1 MKRDRVT
8 SKGVY
13 GIFSS
18 SHNHT
23 WDPGCKRNFPTSKR
37 APAPSKWQIIGLSIL
52 FLLAPYLSLGGEPIV
67 KIYSKLPAAPEG
79 LCVDS
84 KGNLYAS
91 MPSRSEVV
99 MLNRDGSYEHV
110 AWVPSKEDVG
120 KGEVFGMEVDK
131 DDNIFVAYVEYS
143 KYISLGADLMD
154 PHHPACHDA
163 NVKKSGVYKIDAK
176 TRQVTPVATRADGW
190 PFCFPDDVALDKNG
204 NIYLTDLTY
213 SCIWKISPD
222 GKKVTM
228 WSDDPLINWSDPS
241 LPMGANPIVIDKQN
255 KNIYVATTTMD
266 GRIVRIPIKEDGTAG
281 KAELISRGHTYFDGL
296 EIDDEGYIYAAE
308 SSTSINQIIVIPPDT
323 IGWLG
328 MTPRKVIARGDPL
341 QGPTSIVL
349 RDGVLYTANLAFGL
363 PEDKKNNAVVSI
375 ENFSKK

>member
-1 MKRDRVT
+1 MKRQVAG
-8 SKGVY
+8 SNGFH
-13 GIFSS
+13 GIFSRVVS
-18 SHNHT
+18 RASKARSLWRHCRLRLERRL
-23 WDPGCKRNFPTSKR
+23 GVALFSAVLLIPTM
-37 APAPSKWQIIGLSIL
+37 GL
-52 FLLAPYLSLGGEPIV
+52 AGEGIMKV
-67 KIYSKLPAAPEG
+67 YSKLPAAPEG

-91 MPSRSEVV
+91 MPSRNEVV
-99 MLNRDGSYEHV
+99 LLNPDGSYEHV

-120 KGEVFGMEVDK
+120 KGEIFGIEADK

-143 KYISLGADLMD
+143 KYISLGEDLMN
-154 PHHPACHDA
+154 PHHPACKDV

-176 TRQVTPVATRADGW
+176 TRKVSAVATRGDGW
-190 PFCFPDDVALDKNG
+190 PFCFPDDVALDRAG

-213 SCIWKISPD
+213 SCIWKISHD
-222 GKKVTM
+222 GKKVVM

-281 KAELISRGHTYFDGL
+281 KAELVSRGHTYFDGL
-296 EIDDEGYIYAAE
+296 EIDDEGYMYAAE

-323 IGWLG
+323 VGWLG

-341 QGPTSIVL
+341 QGPTSIVI
-349 RDGVLYTANLAFGL
+349 RDGCFTPLIWLLGY
-363 PEDKKNNAVVSI
+363 PM
-375 ENFSKK
+375 SKRTTRW

>member
-1 MKRDRVT
+1 MKRQQMT
-8 SKGVY
+8 SKSIH
-13 GIFSS
+13 GIFCRFESQEQTR
-18 SHNHT
+18 SHQKPVT
-23 WDPGCKRNFPTSKR
+23 WRHRLNLTQWKTI
-37 APAPSKWQIIGLSIL
+37 ALVMIL
-52 FLLAPYLSLGGEPIV
+52 LLAPASTFGGESTMKV
-67 KIYSKLPAAPEG
+67 YSKLPGAPEG
-79 LCVDS
+79 LCLDS

-91 MPSRSEVV
+91 MPALDEVV
-99 MLNRDGSYEHV
+99 LIKGDGSYEHV

-131 DDNIFVAYVEYS
+131 DDNIIVTYVEFS
-143 KYISLGADLMD
+143 KYISLGADLMN
-154 PHHPACHDA
+154 PHHPACGDV

-176 TRQVTPVATRADGW
+176 TRKVTAVATRADGW
-190 PFCFPDDVALDKNG
+190 PFCFPDDVALDTDG

-213 SCIWKISPD
+213 SGVWKISAD
-222 GKKVTM
+222 GKKVSM
-228 WSDDPLINWSDPS
+228 WSDDPLLNWSGLS

-266 GRIVRIPIKEDGTAG
+266 GRIVKIPIKEDGSAG

-308 SSTSINQIIVIPPDT
+308 SSTSINQIIVLPPNT

-328 MTPRKVIARGDPL
+328 MTPRKVIGRGDPL
-341 QGPTSIVL
+341 QGPTSIVI

-363 PEDKKNNAVVSI
+363 PEEKKNKAVVAI